1 MEQFNKRLKWVDAT
15 KGLCILLIMISH
27 CMPINNYV
35 NVFLFSGYVA
45 IYFIL
50 SGFTYRR
57 KETLADDFIGKSK
70 RLLIPFCIYS
80 VFAVLTYAPFCSLV
94 QILEGLGGQ
103 LYNRYSLYKFG
114 AAEDIHRLS
123 PESTPM
129 WFITC
134 FFLSYVLFFI
144 YDRIKSIRN
153 RTLAIILFIV
163 LAAILSRLPF
173 LLPWS
178 IEVAFLGA
186 VLIAIG
192 QKATQVGYTR
202 MENKTQ
208 LLKMTVIALIFYM
221 PLAYCNG
228 IVNMSVDIY
237 GRYGIFSI
245 MPFILIAC
253 FATII
258 CCNILRLISDSN
270 RIITLFSVLGGQSLT
285 LMMVHIP
292 LFCLFNRILEIHS
305 IVINDY
311 IRGSLSILIVLM
323 LVYLFYKVK
332 GHHNIKLLKY
342 L

>member
-1 MEQFNKRLKWVDAT
+1 MGQFNKRLKWIDAT

-57 KETLADDFIGKSK
+57 KGTLRGEFISKFK
-70 RLLIPFCIYS
+70 RLLIPFFIYS

-94 QILEGLGGQ
+94 QIIEGLGGQ

-114 AAEDIHRLS
+114 SSEDIHRLS

-134 FFLSYVLFFI
+134 FFLSYALFFI
-144 YDRIKSIRN
+144 YDSVKSIRN
-153 RTLAIILFIV
+153 KVLAIILYIV
-163 LAAILSRLPF
+163 LAAILSRLPI

-186 VLIAIG
+186 VLIAVG
-192 QKATQVGYTR
+192 QKAMQLGYTR
-202 MENKTQ
+202 MKDKTQ
-208 LLKMTVIALIFYM
+208 LLKMIVIALIFYM
-221 PLAYCNG
+221 PLAYYNG
-228 IVNMSVDIY
+228 IVNMSVDTY
-237 GRYGIFSI
+237 GRYGILSTI
-245 MPFILIAC
+245 PFILIAC
-253 FATII
+253 LATII
-258 CCNILRLISDSN
+258 YCNVLRILNDDN
-270 RIITLFSVLGGQSLT
+270 KVITLFSILGGQSLT

-292 LFCLFNRILEIHS
+292 LFCLFNRILHNYS

-311 IRGSLSILIVLM
+311 LRGSLSILIVLI
-323 LVYLFYKVK
+323 LVSLFYKVK
-332 GHHNIKLLKY
+332 GHYNIKLLKY